1 MEQQSNNIFRR
12 DDTFFGV
19 CHAIGEDFGINPNWV
34 RVGFTLPLFF
44 LPIQTIAAYLA
55 LGVVVLVSRWRHP
68 AAASAASSPAAD
80 RSALP
85 AAAVTGATGTDGV
98 PVEDVPSETPALSL
112 AA

>member
-1 MEQQSNNIFRR
+1 MEQQPANIFRR

-55 LGVVVLVSRWRHP
+55 LGVVVLISRWRHP
-68 AAASAASSPAAD
+68 DPVLTAQSPTTVASDPLAIDTAERETVSVEPTT
-80 RSALP
+80 LP
-85 AAAVTGATGTDGV
+85 
-98 PVEDVPSETPALSL
+98 L

>member
-1 MEQQSNNIFRR
+1 MEQQSTNIFRR

-55 LGVVVLVSRWRHP
+55 LGVVVLISRWRHP
-68 AAASAASSPAAD
+68 ASRARIESPVAAEPAATAPAEAEATEEMRD
-80 RSALP
+80 HALP
-85 AAAVTGATGTDGV
+85 
-98 PVEDVPSETPALSL
+98 L